1 MASIPTAAPKDTA
14 TETPKGAWKV
24 TFLLFLFMLVNFADK
39 IVVGLA
45 GGPIM
50 DELKINPQQFGDLGS
65 SFFYL
70 FSISAIIV
78 KNCSKPGCRPPV
90 CRCS

>member
-1 MASIPTAAPKDTA
+1 
-14 TETPKGAWKV
+14 
-24 TFLLFLFMLVNFADK
+24 MLVNFVDK

-50 DELKINPQQFGDLGS
+50 DELKTNPQQFDDLGS
-65 SFFYL
+65 WFFYL

>member
-1 MASIPTAAPKDTA
+1 MAPKDTA
-14 TETPKGAWKV
+14 TETPKSAWKV

-50 DELKINPQQFGDLGS
+50 DKLKINPQQFGDLGS